1 MKSQYVEELKSGQTV
16 KESFILSRKTLR
28 EKRDGGM
35 YAVLELSDRTGAIE
49 AVAWDSVVES
59 LRSISTGDV
68 VFVSGAVNEYNDRLQ
83 IVVQS
88 ITRTKDEDID
98 PKDYL
103 PVTEEN
109 TEQIFEEIVQYGKKV
124 KDPHLRSLLD
134 MFFGDARLIAQF
146 KLAPAAKRV
155 HHAYLG
161 GLLIHTRNVV
171 KLGEHFAAVYPS
183 VNRDLLVTAGIL
195 HDIGKVY
202 EYQFIKSIDFS
213 TEGRMLGHIV
223 IGYELTARM
232 IQKISGFPDILRCKV
247 LHMILSHHGELE
259 WGAPKLPVFLEA
271 LILHFADNLDSK
283 VAMMTESF
291 EKYRGYDRDWSD
303 FHPYLEREL
312 YVRGDDDR
320 T

>member
-1 MKSQYVEELKSGQTV
+1 
-16 KESFILSRKTLR
+16 
-28 EKRDGGM
+28 
-35 YAVLELSDRTGAIE
+35 
-49 AVAWDSVVES
+49 
-59 LRSISTGDV
+59 
-68 VFVSGAVNEYNDRLQ
+68 
-83 IVVQS
+83 
-88 ITRTKDEDID
+88 
-98 PKDYL
+98 
-103 PVTEEN
+103 
-109 TEQIFEEIVQYGKKV
+109 
-124 KDPHLRSLLD
+124 
-134 MFFGDARLIAQF
+134 
-146 KLAPAAKRV
+146 
-155 HHAYLG
+155 
-161 GLLIHTRNVV
+161 
-171 KLGEHFAAVYPS
+171 
-183 VNRDLLVTAGIL
+183 
-195 HDIGKVY
+195 
-202 EYQFIKSIDFS
+202 
-213 TEGRMLGHIV
+213 MLGHIV